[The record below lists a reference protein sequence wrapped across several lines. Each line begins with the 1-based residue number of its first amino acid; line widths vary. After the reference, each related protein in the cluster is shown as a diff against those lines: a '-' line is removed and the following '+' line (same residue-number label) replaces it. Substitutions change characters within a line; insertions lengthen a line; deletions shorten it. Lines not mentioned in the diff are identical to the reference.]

1 MGGHDWQALVASATE
16 LGAIPA
22 DLRAT
27 VEHMEVPAGQTIFRM
42 GARPAK
48 VFWVLDG
55 EVRLVRRSRNGA
67 EIVLQRAGSGFVA
80 EASLDSPAYH
90 CDAVAPAPSRLL
102 AFPIA
107 RFRSAL
113 VEDAEF
119 RAFWM
124 RRLAR
129 EVRTLRSQC
138 ERLALNSAAERI
150 EHYIETE
157 GRNGRLELTR
167 TRKAWAAELGLTH
180 EALYRALSMLERSER
195 LSLVERGAALVL
207 TMRRAAKAV

>member
-1 MGGHDWQALVASATE
+1 
-16 LGAIPA
+16 
-22 DLRAT
+22 
-27 VEHMEVPAGQTIFRM
+27 
-42 GARPAK
+42 
-48 VFWVLDG
+48 
-55 EVRLVRRSRNGA
+55 
-67 EIVLQRAGSGFVA
+67 
-80 EASLDSPAYH
+80 
-90 CDAVAPAPSRLL
+90 
-102 AFPIA
+102 
-107 RFRSAL
+107 
-113 VEDAEF
+113 
-119 RAFWM
+119 M